1 VAKKRLSLQAYF
13 SKEMEQIMSSL
24 KDPYEVINWNPNC
37 ERNALPDV
45 GYEGE
50 RGWGIYTGN
59 MKSQRIGQL
68 YDLISLCTLAAA
80 LATFFR
86 LLFNW

>member
-1 VAKKRLSLQAYF
+1 
-13 SKEMEQIMSSL
+13 MSSL
-24 KDPYEVINWNPNC
+24 KDPYDVIKWKPNC
-37 ERNALPDV
+37 ELDTLSEVRC
-45 GYEGE
+45 GGE
-50 RGWGIYTGN
+50 RGWGIYTSN
-59 MKSQRIGQL
+59 TKSQRIGQL